1 MVADA
6 VGLQGSLRS
15 RLVPAM
21 TGHGWALDPVAES
34 MMGTALI
41 GAFRR
46 RIDDDFSVTASFE
59 VEDQDRRSRVLKVFS
74 EFGMSYD
81 RSYRLWPVASGFP
94 RPADVGLDD
103 DAIFGRGQ
111 SLGAVVRSE
120 GEVEAAAKKLAAGA
134 ERSAEVAGRYAS
146 VDALVD
152 YARSS
157 VDEIDQIDTIP
168 LLLAAAGRTDEAR
181 AAISEYRSWRQ
192 ADTHDSEYRAFV
204 ARLTDWMDSGSPL
217 PDLPG
222 PVTDLDTDEWPD
234 LDVENYPTPGSSPS
248 LWEAWRRAR
257 ESSAKSRAASEAVR
271 AEKEGKSRAE
281 LGEMLKRERAERG
294 LETNPRFLDM
304 HIDAIGADSRAE
316 KREVG
321 FRTLGNILS
330 GFKAIAQD
338 LKAIDDPAPEWM
350 EPPIRAGYRL
360 RGRRGQWITIETDA
374 DAAPILEQAVATANH
389 NPLRDDQID
398 LELWLDWHRQP
409 TTDGP
414 LVAVHLGSHRV
425 ATLDANTTARYRAD
439 MEAAATQGL
448 LSVVGGRLIRTP
460 EPPGYH
466 LQIQSPTTP
475 SNAARP

>member
-1 MVADA
+1 MA
-6 VGLQGSLRS
+6 GR
-15 RLVPAM
+15 
-21 TGHGWALDPVAES
+21 GWDVDLVAES

-46 RIDDDFSVTASFE
+46 SIDGDFSLTASFE
-59 VEDQDRRSRVLKVFS
+59 VEDQDRRSRFLTVFS

-94 RPADVGLDD
+94 RPEDVCLGD

-111 SLGAVVRSE
+111 TLGAVVRSG

-134 ERSAEVAGRYAS
+134 ERAVEVAGCYAS
-146 VDALVD
+146 IDALVD

-157 VDEIDQIDTIP
+157 VDEVDQIDTVPI
-168 LLLAAAGRTDEAR
+168 LLAAAGRTDEAR
-181 AAISEYRSWRQ
+181 AAIGEYRSRRRSY
-192 ADTHDSEYRAFV
+192 THDSEYRAFV

-217 PDLPG
+217 PDMPG
-222 PVTDLDTDEWPD
+222 PVTDSDTDEWPD
-234 LDVENYPTPGSSPS
+234 PDVERDPTPGPSPS

-271 AEKEGKSRAE
+271 ADKEGKSRAE
-281 LGEMLKRERAERG
+281 LAEMLKRERAERG
-294 LETNPRFLDM
+294 WETNPRFLDM
-304 HIDAIGADSRAE
+304 HVDAIGADSRAE

-321 FRTLGNILS
+321 FRALGNIMG

-350 EPPIRAGYRL
+350 EPPTKAGHPV
-360 RGRRGQWITIETDA
+360 RGSRGQWITIETDT
-374 DAAPILEQAVATANH
+374 DAAPVLEQALATANH

-398 LELWLDWHRQP
+398 PELWLDWHRQP
-409 TTDGP
+409 TTDEP
-414 LVAVHLGSHRV
+414 LIAVHLGSHKV

-439 MEAAATQGL
+439 MNAAAAKGL
-448 LSVVGGRLIRTP
+448 LPVVKGRLIRTP
-460 EPPGYH
+460 EPPGYQ
-466 LQIQSPTTP
+466 LQIQHPTTP
-475 SNAARP
+475 SNASSP